1 MADNRMPKLRCKICG
16 KELEEVIQT
25 YEVLMKFDVK
35 EDAYINEGG
44 TGTLTTRCPDC
55 KETLE
60 EY

>member
-1 MADNRMPKLRCKICG
+1 MPKLRCKICG